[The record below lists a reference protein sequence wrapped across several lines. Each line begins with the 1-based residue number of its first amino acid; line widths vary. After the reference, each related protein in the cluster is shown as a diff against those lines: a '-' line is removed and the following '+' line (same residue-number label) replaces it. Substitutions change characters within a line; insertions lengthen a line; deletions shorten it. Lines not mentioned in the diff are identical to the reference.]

1 MTHAVRGASDMPACY
16 NARMPA
22 VKRTSRT
29 KKAVSRSKAA
39 EPNPAP
45 PSAFPET
52 PIENPSASEPVIK
65 PAETFT
71 FKAMHFYAVLVVLA
85 FAAGVLIGYAAWGRA
100 TPVAMVVQQP
110 PQAAAVVPTSTPQY
124 VRYKIPT
131 DGFPSLGPAN
141 APITLVE
148 FGDFQCPFC
157 RQWEQETYQPLL
169 AAYPGKIRFVFRDF
183 PLTSI
188 HPNAMPAAEAA
199 QCANAQGQFWAYHDK
214 LFGSENLSDDVY
226 KQYAQELGL
235 DMTKFNDCLTNHT
248 SAAAI
253 QSDMDFANNLG
264 INSTPTFFI
273 NGLAVVGAQP
283 LNTFTSVIDKELA
296 GEIPQ

>member
-1 MTHAVRGASDMPACY
+1 MPSEKKPTEPSAP
-16 NARMPA
+16 RR
-22 VKRTSRT
+22 RTTR
-29 KKAVSRSKAA
+29 KAVEEEAL
-39 EPNPAP
+39 EPAW
-45 PSAFPET
+45 PEVPVT
-52 PIENPSASEPVIK
+52 EPIPSEPVIK
-65 PAETFT
+65 PVQTFT
-71 FKAMHFYAVLVVLA
+71 FKATHFYAVLVVLA
-85 FAAGVLIGYAAWGRA
+85 LAAGVLIGYAAWGRSSSSAVLVPDQSGAGAVAA
-100 TPVAMVVQQP
+100 TSA
-110 PQAAAVVPTSTPQY
+110 PQY

-157 RQWEQETYQPLL
+157 RQWEQQTYQPLL

-199 QCANAQGQFWAYHDK
+199 QCANEQGKFWPFHDK
-214 LFGSENLSDDVY
+214 LFGSETLSTDVY
-226 KQYAQELGL
+226 DQYAQQLGL
-235 DMTKFNDCLTNHT
+235 NMTQFDQCLSTHKY
-248 SAAAI
+248 AQKI
-253 QSDMDFANNLG
+253 QDDSNFAQNMG

-283 LNTFTSVIDKELA
+283 LDAFQSVIDKELA
-296 GEIPQ
+296 GQIPK